1 LVAVALLGV
10 VLVTVLPVALL
21 RVTDPPLTAFMLAA
35 RVAAWQRGDADFV
48 LDYRPRR
55 LDAISPWVALAVV
68 AAEDQKFPD
77 HHGFDLDAIGDALE
91 ARRHGARLRGAST
104 LSQQVAKNLFLWSG
118 RSWLRKG
125 LEVGYTVLLEA
136 LLDKRRILELH
147 LNIAE
152 YGPGIYGVEAAAQ
165 RYFGRSAAALDRPQS
180 ALLVTALPNPL
191 RHHLDAPDE
200 TMRARQAWILEQMR
214 NLGGTAWLAR
224 LGRQRQ

>member
-1 LVAVALLGV
+1 VLLLG
-10 VLVTVLPVALL
+10 LGLLTVLPVAVL
-21 RVTDPPLTAFMLAA
+21 RVVDPPVTAFMLAA
-35 RVAAWQRGDADFV
+35 RVAAWQQGDAEFV

-55 LDAISPWVALAVV
+55 LGAISPWVALAVI

-77 HHGFDLDAIGDALE
+77 HHGFDLDAIGE
-91 ARRHGARLRGAST
+91 AIEAHRDGDRLRGAST

-152 YGPGIYGVEAAAQ
+152 FGPGIYGVEAAAQ
-165 RYFGRSAAALDRPQS
+165 HYFGRGASALDRRQA
-180 ALLVTALPNPL
+180 ALLATALPNPR
-191 RHHLDAPDE
+191 RHRLEAPDQ
-200 TMRARQAWILEQMR
+200 TMLARQAWILRQMR
-214 NLGGTAWLAR
+214 NLGGIAWLAR
-224 LGRQRQ
+224 LEREGR

>member
-1 LVAVALLGV
+1 MLLLALVV
-10 VLVTVLPVALL
+10 VTVLPVALL
-21 RVTDPPLTAFMLAA
+21 RVADPPLTAFMLAA
-35 RVAAWQRGDADFV
+35 RLDAWRQGDADFE
-48 LDYRPRR
+48 LDYRPLR
-55 LDAISPWVALAVV
+55 LGAISPWVALAVI

-91 ARRHGARLRGAST
+91 AHRDGARLRGAST

-125 LEVGYTVLLEA
+125 LEVGYTILLEA

-165 RYFGRSAAALDRPQS
+165 RYFGRTAGSLDRHRAALL
-180 ALLVTALPNPL
+180 ATALPNPRRYRL
-191 RHHLDAPDE
+191 EQPDAS
-200 TMRARQAWILEQMR
+200 MRARQAWILRQMR

-224 LGRQRQ
+224 LEQSRR